1 MIALK
6 EKATIDSANQMKGHM
21 IGQNGEHAQR
31 PVTEEHNPEHEHVRV
46 VQHVVLK
53 QMNETVL

>member
-1 MIALK
+1 MI
-6 EKATIDSANQMKGHM
+6 QHVPVHVQ
-21 IGQNGEHAQR
+21 IGQNGEHAR
-31 PVTEEHNPEHEHVRV
+31 RLVEEEHNQEHEHVRV